1 MAKGFNGFG
10 GGGGFNM
17 QQMMRQAQKMQEQ
30 MAKAQEELAETVVT
44 GSAGGGMVEIELTG
58 KREVESVTIKP
69 EAVDPD
75 DVEMLED
82 LVAAALG
89 DALAKV
95 AEKEQEMMPMGTA
108 GLF

>member
-1 MAKGFNGFG
+1 MGKGFGGF

-30 MAKAQEELAETVVT
+30 MQQAQEELAELSVT
-44 GSAGGGMVEIELTG
+44 GTAGGGLVQVTLSG
-58 KREVESVTIKP
+58 KREVEVVSIKP

-75 DVEMLED
+75 DIEMLED

-89 DALAKV
+89 DALNKV
-95 AEKEQEMMPMGTA
+95 AEKEKEIMPLGTA
-108 GLF
+108 GLM

>member
-1 MAKGFNGFG
+1 MAKFNGFG

-30 MAKAQEELAETVVT
+30 MAQAQEELAEMSIT
-44 GSAGGGMVEIELTG
+44 GSAGGGMVEVTLSG
-58 KREVESVTIKP
+58 KREVECVRIKP

-95 AEKEQEMMPMGTA
+95 DEKEKEIMPYGTA
-108 GLF
+108 GLM

>member
-1 MAKGFNGFG
+1 MGKGFNGF

-30 MAKAQEELAETVVT
+30 MAKAQEELAELSVT
-44 GSAGGGMVEIELTG
+44 GSAGGGMVEITLSG
-58 KREVESVTIKP
+58 KRDVEAVSIKP

-75 DVEMLED
+75 DIEMLED
-82 LVAAALG
+82 LIAAAFG

-95 AEKEQEMMPMGTA
+95 A
-108 GLF
+108 